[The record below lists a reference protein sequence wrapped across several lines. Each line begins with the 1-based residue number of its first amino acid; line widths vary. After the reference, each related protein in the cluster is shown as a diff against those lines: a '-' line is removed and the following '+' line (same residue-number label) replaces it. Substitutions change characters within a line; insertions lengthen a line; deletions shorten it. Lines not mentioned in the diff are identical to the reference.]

1 MECYGVGRV
10 HSAPSF
16 AFSSGNRVAQWTVG
30 VGGASGAGGMG
41 GAGGARGA
49 GGAGEAGGAGSA
61 GAALGA
67 VEAGG
72 AGEAFQTDLGWNARG
87 SVGADGGVRG

>member
-30 VGGASGAGGMG
+30 VGGASSAEP
-41 GAGGARGA
+41 AEPAELFRRGWVA
-49 GGAGEAGGAGSA
+49 MP
-61 GAALGA
+61 GAASEPT
-67 VEAGG
+67 VVIMDSPE
-72 AGEAFQTDLGWNARG
+72 
-87 SVGADGGVRG
+87 

>member
-41 GAGGARGA
+41 GAGEAGGARGA
-49 GGAGEAGGAGSA
+49 GGAGG
-61 GAALGA
+61 
-67 VEAGG
+67 
-72 AGEAFQTDLGWNARG
+72 AFQTGLGCDARG

>member
-10 HSAPSF
+10 DSAPSF

-41 GAGGARGA
+41 GAGGAAEPIKCGD
-49 GGAGEAGGAGSA
+49 
-61 GAALGA
+61 
-67 VEAGG
+67 
-72 AGEAFQTDLGWNARG
+72 TCI
-87 SVGADGGVRG
+87 